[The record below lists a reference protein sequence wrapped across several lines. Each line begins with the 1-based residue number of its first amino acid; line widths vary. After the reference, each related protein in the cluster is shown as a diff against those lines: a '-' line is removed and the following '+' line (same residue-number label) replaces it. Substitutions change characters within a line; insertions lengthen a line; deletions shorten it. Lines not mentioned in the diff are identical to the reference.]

1 MKKTSDLLK
10 IFMACAALL
19 SLPSCDKTS
28 GNGDPENDSIVFSI
42 RETSRNYIVYD
53 AAPNNAEAAYFVN
66 VRPEYQFSV
75 KTEAEIVSEDMES
88 IKGEDG
94 GLDFSKL
101 YHGTLESVKAEGL
114 YSDTQYRIYGFYVD
128 EQGVPSSGFFSKKAY
143 TEKNTGVSC
152 EYAVSVEL
160 TGVTSADISISP
172 SDKEISW
179 YWTLATDEELDECD
193 GIAEMFVKNELDA
206 SIEYDMSQGMEFR
219 DALLSNVHFGDF
231 YNSLSS
237 LFGSTKYNVL
247 VCAVDYE
254 ANIASGIY
262 EYEFESMRVPISGNG
277 FTLDVRNITS
287 SSAVLHIETVNE
299 DPYTFFVSPG
309 GQGYSIEE
317 LVDYYIEDNG
327 ILMNTGLLD
336 IYKGDYTSSFS
347 GLDPMTEY
355 IVIVFGY
362 EGGRTTSIETVSF
375 VTK

>member
-128 EQGVPSSGFFSKKAY
+128 GQGVPSSGFFSKKAY
-143 TEKNTGVSC
+143 TEKITGVSC

-179 YWTLATDEELDECD
+179 YWTLATDDDLAECD
-193 GIAEMFVKNELDA
+193 GIAEMFVKRELDA
-206 SIEYDMSQGMEFR
+206 SIEYDMSQGMTFR
-219 DALLSNVHFGDF
+219 DALLSNMHFGDF
-231 YNSLSS
+231 SNSLVT
-237 LFGSTKYNVL
+237 LFGSTNYHIL
-247 VCAVDYE
+247 ICAVDYE
-254 ANIASGIY
+254 ANIASEIQ
-262 EYEFESMRVPISGNG
+262 EYEFESMKVPISGNG
-277 FTLDVRNITS
+277 FVLYVANITS
-287 SSAVLHIETVNE
+287 SSAVLHVETVND
-299 DPYTFFVSPG
+299 DPYTFFISPD
-309 GQGYSIEE
+309 GQGYSVEE

-327 ILMNTGLLD
+327 ILMNTGMLD
-336 IYKGDYTSSFS
+336 IYKGDQESQFS
-347 GLDPMTEY
+347 GLDPETGY
-355 IVIVFGY
+355 IVVAFGY